1 MVHHTSSVP
10 FTKYYAIKII
20 GFYYLVNIITS
31 GADAIKK
38 FTPSLGI
45 PYLGV

>member
-1 MVHHTSSVP
+1 MQ
-10 FTKYYAIKII
+10 AICYQNVFQALLI
-20 GFYYLVNIITS
+20 S

-45 PYLGV
+45 PYLV

>member
-1 MVHHTSSVP
+1 MGHL
-10 FTKYYAIKII
+10 KIKKAEP
-20 GFYYLVNIITS
+20 

-38 FTPSLGI
+38 FTTSLGI